1 MKKIIFLSI
10 AALIAGSSFG
20 QFGQQEPNKNP
31 MLNADFWEKK
41 PSVEVVKTT
50 IAAGNSPTEKTK
62 SNFDVVYTAINNR
75 ASFEVV
81 KYLIESNNIDVNTQ
95 GHEKLSYVHAA
106 ATQGNAEL
114 LDYLISKGAKTDV
127 ETDFGMTPIVMA
139 ASRAQSNPAV
149 YEAFFKGGVN
159 PKQKYTN
166 GANLLLLGIANDKEL
181 KLADYLITK
190 GLSLKDVD
198 AEGKTAFDYAAKS
211 GDLELLKK
219 LDAKDVKHTG
229 NALLLATGGG
239 GRRMGKPVS
248 IDVFKYLIED
258 LKINPAFTDKQGQNV
273 LSFLVRQQG
282 QDEVINY
289 FLGKGLN
296 INQTDKEG
304 NTVFMAAASTKNVDV
319 LTSLLSKVKNINAV
333 NAAGESALTN
343 AVKAG
348 SVETISLL
356 LKGGADIHIT
366 DKEGN
371 NLAYA
376 AVQAHRAGRGGFSR
390 PGATDDLAD
399 KLQLLKKNG
408 LDVAAPQKN
417 GSTLYHVAA
426 SKNDIV
432 ALKALDGLGINI
444 NAKNAEGMT
453 ALQKA
458 ALVAK
463 NDEALKYILS
473 LGADKTI
480 KTDMDETAYDLAANN
495 EYLKK
500 NNISVEFLK

>member
-1 MKKIIFLSI
+1 MKKIIFFSI
-10 AALIAGSSFG
+10 AALLAGSSFA

-31 MLNADFWEKK
+31 LLNADFWEQK
-41 PSVEVVKTT
+41 PSIEIVKKT
-50 IAAGNSPTEKTK
+50 IADGNSPTDKTRAN
-62 SNFDVVYTAINNR
+62 SDVVYTAINNG

-81 KYLIESNNIDVNTQ
+81 KYLIEQNHIDVNTA

-106 ATQGNAEL
+106 ASQGNAEL
-114 LDYLISKGAKTDV
+114 LQYLITKGAKIDI
-127 ETDFGMTPIVMA
+127 ETDFGMVPIVMA
-139 ASRAQSNPAV
+139 ASRAQTNPEI
-149 YEAFFKGGVN
+149 YEAFFKKGTN
-159 PKQKYTN
+159 PKATYAN
-166 GANLLLLGIANDKEL
+166 GANLLLLGISNDKDL
-181 KLADYLITK
+181 KLATYLSTK
-190 GLSLKDVD
+190 GLSLNDTD
-198 AEGKTAFDYAAKS
+198 NDGKTAFDYAVKS
-211 GDLELLKK
+211 GDIELLKK
-219 LDAKDVKHTG
+219 LDTKGVKHTG
-229 NALLLATGGG
+229 NALLMATGGG

-248 IDVFKYLIED
+248 IDVFKYLVDD
-258 LKINPAFTDKQGQNV
+258 LKIDPAFKNKEGQNV
-273 LSFLVRQQG
+273 LTFLVKQQN
-282 QDEVINY
+282 QSDIINY
-289 FLGKGLN
+289 FLGKGLD
-296 INQTDKEG
+296 INQADNEG
-304 NTVFMAAASTKNVDV
+304 NTVFMAAAGTKNVEI
-319 LTSLLSKVKNINAV
+319 LNTLLPKVKNINAV
-333 NAAGESALTN
+333 NVAGESALTS
-343 AVKAG
+343 AVKGG

-371 NLAYA
+371 NLAYF

-408 LDVAAPQKN
+408 LDVSAPQKN

-432 ALKALDGLGINI
+432 ALKALYGLGINI
-444 NAKNAEGMT
+444 NAKNADGMT

-480 KTDMDETAYDLAANN
+480 KTDMDETAYDLAASN